1 MAQDVLILHR
11 LGLELANG
19 RDWPNY
25 RPTSEFR
32 PARDASAAA
41 RRP

>member
-1 MAQDVLILHR
+1 VLYA
-11 LGLELANG
+11 LGMQLANS

-32 PARDASAAA
+32 PVRDKSAAA
-41 RRP
+41 RR